1 VSQATISRD
10 LWGLLAPDRLEWC
23 PLCGCGG
30 HVLDGQLRPIDRDED
45 LDLKELFRLEDHVLD
60 EP

>member
-1 VSQATISRD
+1 
-10 LWGLLAPDRLEWC
+10 
-23 PLCGCGG
+23 
-30 HVLDGQLRPIDRDED
+30 VLDGQLQPIDRDED

>member
-1 VSQATISRD
+1 VRVWRACAR
-10 LWGLLAPDRLEWC
+10 
-23 PLCGCGG
+23 
-30 HVLDGQLRPIDRDED
+30 RPASAIDRDED